1 MVEMTEDFL
10 APLVRYIRGD
20 QGIKDLNA
28 LVPDGGVNP
37 ILGPP
42 SLISSGSTSAGY
54 VPYTG
59 GNHLWV
65 FRGFSQNGI
74 PFATVEGTG
83 SSAITLE
90 HTGYWGR
97 RNRGTRLQ
105 FPEISVYYNCDVTR
119 DATLAAPRGYDAVDK
134 CQTIHK
140 EIVRLFHMMG
150 STTGG
155 FHLLGP
161 RDDGSGAL
169 KVVSSTIGRDLD
181 TIPIHNGDGMI
192 EGRATFEL
200 EVLL

>member
-1 MVEMTEDFL
+1 MAEMTEDFL

-20 QGIKDLNA
+20 QGIKDLNY
-28 LVPDGGVNP
+28 LVPEDGTNP
-37 ILGPP
+37 VLGPP
-42 SLISSGSTSAGY
+42 SRVLFENDGY

-59 GNHLWV
+59 SSNLWV
-65 FRGFSQNGI
+65 FRGFTQQGI
-74 PFATVEGTG
+74 PFANVEGTG
-83 SSAITLE
+83 ASAVTLE

-169 KVVSSTIGRDLD
+169 KVVSSTIGRDLV
-181 TIPIHNGDGMI
+181 TVPIHNGDGMI